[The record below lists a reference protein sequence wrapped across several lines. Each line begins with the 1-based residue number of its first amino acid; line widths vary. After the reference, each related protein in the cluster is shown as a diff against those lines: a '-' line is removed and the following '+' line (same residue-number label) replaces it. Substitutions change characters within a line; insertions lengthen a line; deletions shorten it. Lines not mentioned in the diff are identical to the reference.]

1 MKKQLSLLVFIVS
14 ILLIGACQKDDGGSS
29 TPATDTFPSV
39 ITVDFPTAGTVYI
52 NGANINITGTITDN
66 NNLSTAKVEI
76 KNKTTNAILN
86 QQTSGTGTVTFYRFN
101 WNWTVSGISSPTP
114 GTVKIT
120 AKDKNGFEVT
130 KEVDITLD
138 N

>member
-1 MKKQLSLLVFIVS
+1 MKSF
-14 ILLIGACQKDDGGSS
+14 LIAISALIMLAVASCQKDSGST
-29 TPATDTFPSV
+29 TPATDSSPSL
-39 ITVDFPTAGTVYI
+39 IQIDFPVTGAIYA
-52 NGANINITGTITDN
+52 NGSALNITGTITDN
-66 NNLSTAKVEI
+66 DNLSTAKVEV
-76 KNKTTNAILN
+76 KNKTTNATLN
-86 QQTSGTGTVTFYRFN
+86 QQTSSTGNVTFYRFQ
-101 WNWTVSGISSPTP
+101 WSWTITGITATTP